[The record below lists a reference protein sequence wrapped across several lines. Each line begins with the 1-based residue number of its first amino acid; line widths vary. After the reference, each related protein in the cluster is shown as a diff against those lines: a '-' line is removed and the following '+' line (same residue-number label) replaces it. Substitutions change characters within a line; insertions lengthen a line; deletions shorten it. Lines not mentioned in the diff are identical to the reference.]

1 MNNSIDFETT
11 GRLVMLDLWGCD
23 FDTLNDPTYLAR
35 HAKTAAEKAG
45 MHVLAISMVPFHPQG
60 VSIAL
65 VLSES
70 HLTIH
75 TSPEQGYAAI
85 DIFTCGHGKPQ
96 VAANHLLA
104 VLKPGQIFTKG
115 IERGIKSPAGA
126 EERNGTLQPGTVHH
140 A

>member
-1 MNNSIDFETT
+1 MNSDDYETN

-23 FDTLNDPTYLAR
+23 FETLNDPISLS
-35 HAKTAAEKAG
+35 HQAKMAAEKAG
-45 MHVLAISMVPFHPQG
+45 MQVLAISMVPFKPQG

-65 VLSES
+65 ILSES

-85 DIFTCGHGKPQ
+85 DIFTCGRGKPQ

-104 VLKPGQIFTKG
+104 ALKPEQIIIKG
-115 IERGIKSPAGA
+115 VERGAQPLADA
-126 EERNGTLQPGTVHH
+126 EPVDGSFYSGSIHH

>member
-1 MNNSIDFETT
+1 MKSIDYETN

-23 FDTLNDPTYLAR
+23 FETLNDPVFLS
-35 HAKTAAEKAG
+35 HQAKIAVEKAG
-45 MHVLAISMVPFHPQG
+45 MHVLAISIVPFKPQG
-60 VSIAL
+60 VSIAFI
-65 VLSES
+65 LSES

-85 DIFTCGHGKPQ
+85 DIFTCGKGKPQ

-104 VLKPGQIFTKG
+104 TLKPQQILTKG
-115 IERGIKSPAGA
+115 VERGTQPLPG
-126 EERNGTLQPGTVHH
+126 EDQLNGNVRSRSLRH

>member
-1 MNNSIDFETT
+1 MNNAIDFETT

-23 FDTLNDPTYLAR
+23 FDILNDPTCLAS
-35 HAKTAAEKAG
+35 HAKIAAEKAD

-85 DIFTCGHGKPQ
+85 DIFTCGHGNPQ

-104 VLKPGQIFTKG
+104 VLKPGQILAKG
-115 IERGIKSPAGA
+115 IERGTQSLAGP
-126 EERNGTLQPGTVHH
+126 EEFNGDLQSGSAHH